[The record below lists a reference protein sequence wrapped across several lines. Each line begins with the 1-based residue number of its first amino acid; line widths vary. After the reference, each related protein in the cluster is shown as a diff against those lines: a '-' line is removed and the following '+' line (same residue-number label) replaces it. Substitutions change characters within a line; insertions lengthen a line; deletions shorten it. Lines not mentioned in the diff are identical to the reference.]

1 MGDRQERKEERAS
14 HAGTV
19 ERDGNE
25 KAVGRAAPKKE
36 RNIPVE
42 IYVPKQ
48 NSKSMNESNSTDG
61 RNVSQ
66 ASTENKS
73 EKKNQEDSAADDKKE
88 GDDKRIIEEKLWV
101 ANSMPNEEE
110 EISQM
115 LIELQ
120 GYVSYK
126 YIQ

>member
-1 MGDRQERKEERAS
+1 
-14 HAGTV
+14 
-19 ERDGNE
+19 
-25 KAVGRAAPKKE
+25 
-36 RNIPVE
+36 
-42 IYVPKQ
+42 
-48 NSKSMNESNSTDG
+48 MNESNSTDG

-73 EKKNQEDSAADDKKE
+73 EKKNQEDSANDDKRE

-120 GYVSYK
+120 GIVRIYEIK
-126 YIQ
+126 NDIKMYIQIKYSRKSSFEYRLKI